1 MISTRSSV
9 SNEKLYNFDQLKDM
23 YPGNEGFLKHFA
35 SIFLKIT
42 PSDCSEMMAATL
54 SGDWQKVS
62 KYAHKMKS
70 TIDSMNITSIK
81 TEIRTVEMDA
91 KNKTSTSSLLK
102 VAQKIEKV
110 IYEVSLQVK
119 EDYNL

>member
-1 MISTRSSV
+1 MTSTRSSV
-9 SNEKLYNFDQLKDM
+9 SKDKLYNFDQLKDM

-35 SIFLKIT
+35 DIFLKIT
-42 PSDCSEMMAATL
+42 PYDCSEMMAATIA
-54 SGDWQKVS
+54 GDWQKAS
-62 KYAHKMKS
+62 RYAHKMKS

-91 KNKTSTSSLLK
+91 KNKTNTSSLLK

-110 IYEVSLQVK
+110 INEVALQVK